1 MSAYLAILYIA
12 GLGCFTLY
20 PLPSTGI
27 PAQASPMACQA
38 QLDPL
43 NFVHDIAKDGIK
55 AVLQLLFNIVL
66 FMPLGFIAKRFLRL
80 GFGVTVLISL
90 GTTILIETAPTH
102 GPLWHLSVRLPYL
115 RGG

>member
-1 MSAYLAILYIA
+1 MCLPPPSSTSRSAASRSI
-12 GLGCFTLY
+12 
-20 PLPSTGI
+20 PSPSGDTGPGITYGI
-27 PAQASPMACQA
+27 PP

-80 GFGVTVLISL
+80 
-90 GTTILIETAPTH
+90 A
-102 GPLWHLSVRLPYL
+102 SV
-115 RGG
+115 